1 MRKPPTRWGQIRAD
15 IGLQRLIAIAKTS
28 GDADVMAAAIGI
40 AFARGLVPMAILVI
54 RYTVPTAPM
63 AVSVIGVAIP
73 TAAGAIIA
81 EARVGFSDMI

>member
-1 MRKPPTRWGQIRAD
+1 MRKPPTRWGQIRTD
-15 IGLQRLIAIAKTS
+15 IELQWLIAIAKTS
-28 GDADVMAAAIGI
+28 GDVAVMAAAIGI
-40 AFARGLVPMAILVI
+40 AFARDLVPMAILVI

-81 EARVGFSDMI
+81 EASVGFSDMI